1 MTGHEEL
8 IKDDS
13 LETVAGISEDN
24 DCSLVKVNEIVG
36 CSTPEVGET
45 DSVRVALLLSLEV
58 ENSPPAGVLL
68 EGMTEESMELDEAIE
83 TDKLEGITGDT
94 SVLLL
99 GAKLGEALEGTK
111 LTLGRLVERG
121 SELAT
126 ELGDVSGE

>member
-1 MTGHEEL
+1 VTGHEGMIE
-8 IKDDS
+8 DDS

-24 DCSLVKVNEIVG
+24 DCSLAKVNELVG

-45 DSVRVALLLSLEV
+45 DSVWVAPLLSLEV

-68 EGMTEESMELDEAIE
+68 EGMTEESMELEEAIE
-83 TDKLEGITGDT
+83 KDRLEGITGDT

-99 GAKLGEALEGTK
+99 SAKVGEALEGTK
-111 LTLGRLVERG
+111 FTLERLVEG
-121 SELAT
+121 DSELAT